1 MKIVAAVFGVFLAV
15 YAAWVLWFS
24 ATGVRYIDC
33 SSKDTAFASAY
44 VYKIKHPEIDVDV
57 MPYTGE
63 SNTLWSGKVI
73 NGFVLVDK
81 SLDYEDIQN
90 RDFVVYNHSRIGL
103 VCHSARVKNL
113 DGTWILEGDGNKGQ
127 DNEFLTPDNYVGVMY
142 KKTVW
147 SY

>member
-1 MKIVAAVFGVFLAV
+1 MKIVAAVLVFFFVA

-24 ATGVRYIDC
+24 ATGVQY
-33 SSKDTAFASAY
+33 
-44 VYKIKHPEIDVDV
+44 IKHPSKEKAHAGAFIYQLKNAEPDLTLIA
-57 MPYTGE
+57 YTGE
-63 SNTLWSGKVI
+63 SNTVWSGKVI
-73 NGFVLVDK
+73 NGFILVD
-81 SLDYEDIQN
+81 DIPYKDIKK